1 MKPSKHSMRRIS
13 SGGIALACAVMLLA
27 PAVVRGDTDTA
38 SKKTNL
44 RESQFYYNAFNQ
56 RDPFR
61 SLVDGNF
68 VRNDVMELVNINS
81 VALVGVLRG
90 EIDRLALL
98 EDDKG
103 FSYIL
108 RVGDKVRNGTVVSI
122 GDQQLVAR
130 VTNFGQTSTIRL
142 HLVERQE
149 GVKR

>member
-1 MKPSKHSMRRIS
+1 MRRTS
-13 SGGIALACAVMLLA
+13 SVGLVLACAVVLLA
-27 PAVVRGDTDTA
+27 PAAVRGDEDTA
-38 SKKTNL
+38 SRKSNL
-44 RESQFYYNAFNQ
+44 RENQFYYNAFNY

-61 SLVDGNF
+61 SLVEGKF

-81 VALVGVLRG
+81 VALVGILRG